1 LPVTVR
7 VRDGIESDVFFLD
20 VEKNVSDA
28 IETMV
33 EKGVWS
39 FVITRG
45 DLPVGVVTE
54 RDIIR
59 RCIAKGLNPNGVK
72 LESVMSS
79 PIITISPDAPL
90 AEAMTLMADKDVR
103 RIYVVEKGKIIGR
116 LTQTGVFGRMLNL
129 MMALS
134 AVV

>member
-1 LPVTVR
+1 MPVTVR

>member
-1 LPVTVR
+1 MPVTVR
-7 VRDGIESDVFFLD
+7 VRDGIENRVFFLD

-54 RDIIR
+54 RDVIR
-59 RCIAKGLNPNGVK
+59 RCIAKGLNPKGVK
-72 LESVMSS
+72 LESVMST
-79 PIITISPDAPL
+79 PIITIGPDATL

-116 LTQTGVFGRMLNL
+116 LTQTGVFGRMLNI

-134 AVV
+134 AVI

>member
-1 LPVTVR
+1 MPVTVR
-7 VRDGIESDVFFLD
+7 VRDGIENRVFFLD
-20 VEKNVSDA
+20 VEKHVSDA

-54 RDIIR
+54 RDVIR
-59 RCIAKGLNPNGVK
+59 RCIAKGLNPKGVK
-72 LESVMSS
+72 LESVMST
-79 PIITISPDAPL
+79 PIITIGPDATL

-116 LTQTGVFGRMLNL
+116 LTQTGVFGRMLNI

-134 AVV
+134 AVI

>member
-7 VRDGIESDVFFLD
+7 VRDGIENGVFFLNA
-20 VEKNVSDA
+20 ENNVSDA
-28 IETMV
+28 IATMV

-54 RDIIR
+54 RDLIR
-59 RCIAKGLNPNGVK
+59 RCIAKGLNPKGVQ

-79 PIITISPDAPL
+79 PLITIGADAPL

-116 LTQTGVFGRMLNL
+116 LTQTGVFSRMLNI

>member
-7 VRDGIESDVFFLD
+7 VRDGIEKDVFFLD

-59 RCIAKGLNPNGVK
+59 RCFAKGLNPNGVK

-79 PIITISPDAPL
+79 PIITIGPDAPL

-116 LTQTGVFGRMLNL
+116 LTQTGVFSQMLNI

-134 AVV
+134 AVA